1 MNTQAK
7 NELIDFESVFKVEVA
22 AFEKEFMKAQKKYE
36 NAMKRFIKKNIT
48 GASDFKNEES
58 EMYGYMANNGSF
70 ELEDLLS
77 DVLVYEHMIADRR
90 AFLEDSQYEP
100 EECSED

>member
-22 AFEKEFMKAQKKYE
+22 TFEKDFMKAQKKYE

-48 GASDFKNEES
+48 GSSDFNNEES
-58 EMYGYMANNGSF
+58 EMYVYMKNGGSF
-70 ELEDLLS
+70 QVEDLLS

-100 EECSED
+100 EESTEE

>member
-58 EMYGYMANNGSF
+58 EMYDYMANNGSF

-90 AFLEDSQYEP
+90 GWLEDRQHEP
-100 EECSED
+100 EECSEE